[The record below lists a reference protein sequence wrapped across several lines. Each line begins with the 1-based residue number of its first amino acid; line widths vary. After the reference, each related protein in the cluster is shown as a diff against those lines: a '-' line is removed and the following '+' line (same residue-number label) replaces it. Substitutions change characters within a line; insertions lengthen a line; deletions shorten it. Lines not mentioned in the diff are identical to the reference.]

1 MEHCNGRKMKK
12 YYLFFIM
19 HLNNDSPYKNK
30 NKNTHTHNQTNIRTD
45 SFFIAYPIMDFTHHS
60 NNNQHIFTFSTHS
73 YNRADFAPE
82 PTSQKTTQPPKKKA
96 KTGRTIDKLA
106 NFEYYRKKWI
116 TETSQDVAHDLTEAD
131 CEDIIDAFLGY
142 QKWRKGGLPSNEG
155 VLEGRK
161 IGRNTH

>member
-1 MEHCNGRKMKK
+1 
-12 YYLFFIM
+12 
-19 HLNNDSPYKNK
+19 
-30 NKNTHTHNQTNIRTD
+30 
-45 SFFIAYPIMDFTHHS
+45 MDFTHRS

-142 QKWRKGGLPSNEG
+142 QKWRKGGFLPMKVYWKVEKSAETRINNLVKQRLNILG
-155 VLEGRK
+155 VRTDGRHIRHILLK
-161 IGRNTH
+161 